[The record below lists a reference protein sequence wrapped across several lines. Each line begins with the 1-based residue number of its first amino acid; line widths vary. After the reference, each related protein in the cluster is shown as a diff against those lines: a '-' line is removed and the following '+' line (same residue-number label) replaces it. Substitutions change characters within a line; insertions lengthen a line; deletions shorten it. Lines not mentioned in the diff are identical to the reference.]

1 MEDHRANVKH
11 TGPGTSPRFA
21 NLAVVNVESDP
32 GRPIAYEALS
42 PGTPVFDT
50 GGAEVGKVKKVLAD
64 EQEDVFDGIV
74 IETADGTR
82 FIDAPQIGAIN
93 TTYSGWRGSILT
105 ALNELLCW
113 DQLYA
118 IGGALRHI
126 EFRPALGAFTC
137 AMHPASVSTAP
148 VQAMEISLYPAYV
161 RGESRDLEMAGPLA
175 SHYPAPALEAR
186 LKSPLGSSRAA

>member
-50 GGAEVGKVKKVLAD
+50 GGAEVGNVKKVLTD

-82 FIDAPQIGAIN
+82 FIDAPQIGAIAEH
-93 TTYSGWRGSILT
+93 RVDLKLT
-105 ALNELLCW
+105 AE
-113 DQLYA
+113 A
-118 IGGALRHI
+118 IRAQPEHEVGA
-126 EFRPALGAFTC
+126 P
-137 AMHPASVSTAP
+137 M
-148 VQAMEISLYPAYV
+148 Y
-161 RGESRDLEMAGPLA
+161 
-175 SHYPAPALEAR
+175 EAR
-186 LKSPLGSSRAA
+186 AETSRWQDLW